1 MPYHPAPVFIYNRRR
16 FEEGN
21 YIPEETE
28 RYVRTRRSPGRGV
41 EPGLA
46 IHPQTNCYE
55 TRGQGEYTE
64 VALGFLKEAGLGEAK
79 EELLEKDLVAKDLGP
94 ELNNRMK
101 EGRGGAESR
110 APIRHVIYAS
120 LRTDKSVILFVALF
134 GSLRLM
140 TASSKAHSPAHIL
153 SPALEGH
160 FQK

>member
-1 MPYHPAPVFIYNRRR
+1 MPYHPAPVFVCNRRR

-28 RYVRTRRSPGRGV
+28 RCVRARRSPGRGV

-64 VALGFLKEAGLGEAK
+64 AALGFLKEAGLGEAK
-79 EELLEKDLVAKDLGP
+79 EEVLEKDLVAKDLGP

-101 EGRGGAESR
+101 EGRGGAVMSPGLRYSTLYMR
-110 APIRHVIYAS
+110 ACGQTNLLY
-120 LRTDKSVILFVALF
+120 
-134 GSLRLM
+134 
-140 TASSKAHSPAHIL
+140 L
-153 SPALEGH
+153 SHYLGA
-160 FQK
+160 